1 MTNDDIFLLQEAM
14 LLAQQG
20 EGRVNPN
27 PLVGALIVKDDD
39 VVASGYHARYGDLH
53 AERMAFKDADE
64 KGVDCSGTTM
74 YVTLEPCCHEGHQ
87 PPCTDA
93 IIERG
98 VKRVVVGLLDPNPL
112 VAGKG
117 MTQLREAGIEVE
129 ALEDYVEA
137 SGMTASSTSKT
148 GADGGSMG
156 VAAAELLKELRMQ
169 NRVFLKYITT
179 GLPWVTAKWAMTLD
193 GKIATHTGDSKWIT
207 GEKARQHVHMV
218 RRNNMAILCGIGT
231 VMADDPLLTARLTE
245 ESMEML
251 GIKEHEIRQP
261 IRIIADRRARIPME
275 SQLVRTA
282 NEYPLV
288 VVYANGADEEKL
300 EQLREAGVT
309 LWNCNSITEMM
320 LRAGAE
326 KIDSIMLESG
336 GTLSEALLRE
346 GLIDEVM
353 AFIAPKIIGGKM
365 AKTPVE
371 GDGVEMMS
379 EAILLRDKVIQ
390 PIGEDVLISG
400 IVEKAKPDDG
410 ESREKMNQ

>member
-64 KGVDCSGTTM
+64 KEIDCSGTTM

-112 VAGKG
+112 VAGNG
-117 MTQLREAGIEVE
+117 IALLRKAGIEVE
-129 ALEDYVEA
+129 TLGDVAD
-137 SGMTASSTSKT
+137 TAAPTAQSPTK
-148 GADGGSMG
+148 AANEGGSLG
-156 VAAAELLKELRMQ
+156 VAAARLLKELRMQ

-207 GEKARQHVHMV
+207 GEKARQHVHMA

-231 VMADDPLLTARLTE
+231 VMADDPLLTVRLTE
-245 ESMEML
+245 ETLETL
-251 GIKEHEIRQP
+251 GIKEHEVRQP

-288 VVYANGADEEKL
+288 VAYANGADEEKL
-300 EQLREAGVT
+300 QQLREAGVT
-309 LWNCNSITEMM
+309 LWNCNSISELM

-379 EAILLRDKVIQ
+379 EAVVLRDKVIL

-400 IVEKAKPDDG
+400 IVEKTKQ
-410 ESREKMNQ
+410 EE

>member
-27 PLVGALIVKDDD
+27 PLVGSLIVKDDD

-64 KGVDCSGTTM
+64 KGIDCSGTTM

-112 VAGKG
+112 VAGNG
-117 MTQLREAGIEVE
+117 IALLRKAGIEVE
-129 ALEDYVEA
+129 TLEDVADTAA
-137 SGMTASSTSKT
+137 STAQSSTKA
-148 GADGGSMG
+148 ADEGGSLG
-156 VAAAELLKELRMQ
+156 VAAARLLKELRMQ

-207 GEKARQHVHMV
+207 GEKARQHVHMA

-231 VMADDPLLTARLTE
+231 VLADDPLLTVRLTE
-245 ESMEML
+245 ESLETL
-251 GIKEHEIRQP
+251 GIKEHEVRQP

-288 VVYANGADEEKL
+288 VAYANGADEEKL
-300 EQLREAGVT
+300 QQLREAGVT
-309 LWNCNSITEMM
+309 LWNCNSISELM

-336 GTLSEALLRE
+336 ATLSEALLRE

-379 EAILLRDKVIQ
+379 EAIVLRDKVIL

-400 IVEKAKPDDG
+400 IVDKTKQE
-410 ESREKMNQ
+410 E

>member
-64 KGVDCSGTTM
+64 KGIDCSGTTM

-112 VAGKG
+112 VAGNG
-117 MTQLREAGIEVE
+117 IALLRKAGIEVE
-129 ALEDYVEA
+129 TLEDVADTAA
-137 SGMTASSTSKT
+137 STAQSPTKAT
-148 GADGGSMG
+148 NEGGSLG
-156 VAAAELLKELRMQ
+156 VAAARLLKELRMQ

-207 GEKARQHVHMV
+207 GEKARQHVHMA

-231 VMADDPLLTARLTE
+231 VLADDPLLTVRLTE
-245 ESMEML
+245 ESLETL
-251 GIKEHEIRQP
+251 GIKEHEVRQP

-282 NEYPLV
+282 SEYPLV
-288 VVYANGADEEKL
+288 VAYANGADEEKL
-300 EQLREAGVT
+300 QQLREAGVT
-309 LWNCNSITEMM
+309 LWNCNSISELM

-379 EAILLRDKVIQ
+379 EAVVLRDKVIL

-400 IVEKAKPDDG
+400 IVDKTKQE
-410 ESREKMNQ
+410 E

>member
-14 LLAQQG
+14 VIAQQG

-64 KGVDCSGTTM
+64 KGVDCQGATM

-98 VKRVVVGLLDPNPL
+98 IKRVVVGLLDPNPL

-117 MTQLREAGIEVE
+117 MSLLREAGIEVE
-129 ALEDYVEA
+129 ALEDLGE
-137 SGMTASSTSKT
+137 GE
-148 GADGGSMG
+148 
-156 VAAAELLKELRMQ
+156 AAAELLKELRTQ

-193 GKIATHTGDSKWIT
+193 GKIATHAGDSKWIT

-218 RRNNMAILCGIGT
+218 RRNNMAIMCGIGT
-231 VMADDPLLTARLTE
+231 VLADDPLLTVRLTE
-245 ESMEML
+245 ESLETL
-251 GIKEHEIRQP
+251 GIKEHEVRHP

-288 VVYANGADEEKL
+288 VAYANGADEEKL

-309 LWNCNSITEMM
+309 LWNCNSINELMM
-320 LRAGAE
+320 RAGAE

-336 GTLSEALLRE
+336 GTLSESLFRE

-353 AFIAPKIIGGKM
+353 AFIAPKVIGGKT
-365 AKTPVE
+365 AKSPVE

-379 EAILLRDKVIQ
+379 QAIMLRDKVIL

-400 IVEKAKPDDG
+400 IVEKANPEEQ
-410 ESREKMNQ
+410 ESR